1 MTFSRLKDIAKEP
14 YRRRRRDNKLFLH
27 EYWKEFRNFLC
38 FGLIGGIAAYF
49 LAEIVIHF
57 CLGELEV
64 EPELHGAITTVKILI
79 SILFA
84 VIVGALY
91 LPFYVFIANKFA
103 FTHLFRLRGD
113 NMNPNFRKIILESYE
128 SSINEQLIKVATLT
142 KQGEI
147 KADYSTQYHLAH
159 LFSTSARKYFWATSF
174 DKPSEFPIRNISY
187 LKQFDEMQLNG
198 ITENGIPRKARIF
211 ITTYSDLIQDIAENS
226 SYLLELLKMHLHYDD
241 KKVVCSIKFFVC
253 TNDTFQEIEDIV
265 QTAGIDK
272 QAMIYDFFV
281 IDDELVY
288 GRRNKNL
295 KRTDDEINISFIG
308 NQKLI
313 ETKIP
318 IEVSSYKEIFT
329 KIWNKAFDIKTI
341 ASHLSNLTDTSNL
354 TDNSEFA
361 VNAKAAVKRLADYQI
376 ISKEKINNV
385 ISRFS
390 SDALN
395 NYQNIENTESRN
407 LRYLELF
414 NIEIIGQGFFNKW
427 VKFIANSK
435 GVAWAVDSSERKEGN
450 EFYRIWDSSSNEDY
464 EYREFFYASI
474 AASKDGNC
482 DFKRIFILK
491 NHIPKD
497 DLQAFNLFLV
507 KAVLNN
513 KMKIGIIRNADS
525 NLSEDEKLNFGD
537 FIITDIAYQNGNY
550 SFDKAKGF
558 TLRNLKFKVAD
569 LSYTDNLI
577 LDKDFGDYQ
586 QVFNKLWDNINT
598 VRFENEADLKNPNKI
613 NKLIQT

>member
-1 MTFSRLKDIAKEP
+1 MSLERIIHIAKEP
-14 YRRRRRDNKLFLH
+14 FRKLRGKDKLFLH
-27 EYWKEFRNFLC
+27 EYWKEFRNFLF

-49 LAEIVIHF
+49 LAETVIHYF
-57 CLGELEV
+57 LGELEV
-64 EPELHGAITTVKILI
+64 KPELHEAITTVKILI

-103 FTHLFRLRGD
+103 FTHLYRLRGD

-128 SSINEQLIKVATLT
+128 ESINEQLIKVATLT

-198 ITENGIPRKARIF
+198 MTENGIPKKARIF

-241 KKVVCSIKFFVC
+241 KKVICSIKFFVC
-253 TNDTFQEIEDIV
+253 TTDAFQEIEDIV

-329 KIWNKAFDIKTI
+329 KIWNKAFDINAL
-341 ASHLSNLTDTSNL
+341 ASHLSSLTDTS
-354 TDNSEFA
+354 DFA
-361 VNAKAAVKRLADYQI
+361 VNATAAVKRLADYQI
-376 ISKEKINNV
+376 VGQEKIEKV

-390 SDALN
+390 IDALN

-414 NIEIIGQGFFNKW
+414 STETIGQGFFNKW
-427 VKFIANSK
+427 VEFIKKSK
-435 GVAWAVDSSERKEGN
+435 GAAWAVDSSERKEGN
-450 EFYRIWDSSSNEDY
+450 EFYRIWDSSSIEDY
-464 EYREFFYASI
+464 EYREFFNASI
-474 AASKDGNC
+474 AASKDGQC
-482 DFKRIFILK
+482 DFKRIFIVK

-513 KMKIGIIRNADS
+513 KMKIGIIRNTDS
-525 NLSEDEKLNFGD
+525 NLSDDEKLNFGD
-537 FIITDIAYQNGNY
+537 FIITDIIYQNGNY

-586 QVFNKLWDNINT
+586 QVFNKLWDNTNT
-598 VRFENEADLKNPNKI
+598 VRFENEADLKNQNKI